1 VADASAGRLEFDMQE
16 GTLSENTIELT
27 SENFDAEVLQS
38 DVPVLVDFWA
48 VWCAPCRM
56 IAPVVEE
63 LAETYSGT
71 VKVGKLNVDENGD
84 IAFRYNVRGIPA
96 LLMFGDGQVRDQM
109 VGAGSRDRIVTMI
122 EKASAA
128 PA

>member
-1 VADASAGRLEFDMQE
+1 MSDHIV
-16 GTLSENTIELT
+16 ELT
-27 SENFDAEVLQS
+27 SENFDAEVLRS

-63 LAETYSGT
+63 LAETYNGS
-71 VKVGKLNVDENGD
+71 VKVAKLNVDENGD

-96 LLMFGDGQVRDQM
+96 LLIFDNGEVRDQM
-109 VGAGSRDRIVTMI
+109 VGAGSRDSIVKLI
-122 EKASAA
+122 EKVTAA

>member
-1 VADASAGRLEFDMQE
+1 MSDRVV
-16 GTLSENTIELT
+16 ELT

-56 IAPVVEE
+56 IAPLVEE
-63 LAETYSGT
+63 LAETYSGS
-71 VKVGKLNVDENGD
+71 VKVAKLNVDENGD

-96 LLMFGDGQVRDQM
+96 LLIFDDGEVRDQM
-109 VGAGSRDRIVTMI
+109 VGANSRDSIVKLI
-122 EKASAA
+122 EKVTAA

>member
-1 VADASAGRLEFDMQE
+1 MSDRVV
-16 GTLSENTIELT
+16 ELT

-56 IAPVVEE
+56 IAPLVEE
-63 LAETYSGT
+63 LAETYSGS
-71 VKVGKLNVDENGD
+71 VKVAKLNVDENGD

-96 LLMFGDGQVRDQM
+96 LLIFDDGEVRDQM
-109 VGAGSRDRIVTMI
+109 VGASSRDSIVKLI
-122 EKASAA
+122 EKVTAA

>member
-1 VADASAGRLEFDMQE
+1 
-16 GTLSENTIELT
+16 LSDHIVELT
-27 SENFDAEVLQS
+27 SENFDAEVLRS

-63 LAETYSGT
+63 LAETYNGS
-71 VKVGKLNVDENGD
+71 VKVAKLNVDENGD

-96 LLMFGDGQVRDQM
+96 LLIFDNGEVRDQM
-109 VGAGSRDRIVTMI
+109 VGAGSRDSIVKLI
-122 EKASAA
+122 EKVTAA

>member
-1 VADASAGRLEFDMQE
+1 
-16 GTLSENTIELT
+16 LSDRVVELT

-56 IAPVVEE
+56 IAPLVEE
-63 LAETYSGT
+63 LAETYSGS
-71 VKVGKLNVDENGD
+71 VKVAKLNVDENGD

-96 LLMFGDGQVRDQM
+96 LLIFDDGEVRDQM
-109 VGAGSRDRIVTMI
+109 VGASSRDSIVKLI
-122 EKASAA
+122 EKVTAA

>member
-1 VADASAGRLEFDMQE
+1 MSDHTVD
-16 GTLSENTIELT
+16 LT
-27 SENFDAEVLQS
+27 SENFDTEVLQS

-56 IAPVVEE
+56 IAPVVDE
-63 LAETYSGT
+63 LAETYDGK
-71 VKVGKLNVDENGD
+71 VKIGKLNVDENGD

-96 LLMFGDGQVRDQM
+96 LLMFGGGQVVDQM
-109 VGAGSRDRIVTMI
+109 VGAGSRDRIVAMI
-122 EKASAA
+122 DKATSA

>member
-1 VADASAGRLEFDMQE
+1 MSDRVV
-16 GTLSENTIELT
+16 ELT

-56 IAPVVEE
+56 IAPLVEE
-63 LAETYSGT
+63 LAEMYSGS
-71 VKVGKLNVDENGD
+71 VKIAKLNVDENGD

-96 LLMFGDGQVRDQM
+96 LLIFDDGEVRDQM
-109 VGAGSRDRIVTMI
+109 VGAGSRDSIVKLI
-122 EKASAA
+122 EKVTAA

>member
-1 VADASAGRLEFDMQE
+1 
-16 GTLSENTIELT
+16 LSDHIVELT

-63 LAETYSGT
+63 LAETYDGS
-71 VKVGKLNVDENGD
+71 VKVAKLNVDENGD

-96 LLMFGDGQVRDQM
+96 LLIFDRGEVRDQM
-109 VGAGSRDRIVTMI
+109 VGAGSRDSIVKLI
-122 EKASAA
+122 EKVTAA

>member
-1 VADASAGRLEFDMQE
+1 MSNHIV
-16 GTLSENTIELT
+16 ELT
-27 SENFDAEVLQS
+27 SENFDAEVLKS

-63 LAETYSGT
+63 LAETYTGS
-71 VKVGKLNVDENGD
+71 VKVAKLNVDENGD

-96 LLMFGDGQVRDQM
+96 LLIFDDGEVCDQM
-109 VGAGSRDRIVTMI
+109 VGAGSRDSIVKLI
-122 EKASAA
+122 EKVTAA

>member
-1 VADASAGRLEFDMQE
+1 
-16 GTLSENTIELT
+16 LSNQIVELT

-63 LAETYSGT
+63 LAETYTGT
-71 VKVGKLNVDENGD
+71 VKVAKLNVDENGD

-96 LLMFGDGQVRDQM
+96 LLIFDGGQVRDKM
-109 VGAGSRDRIVTMI
+109 VGAGSRDSIVKLI
-122 EKASAA
+122 EKVTAA

>member
-1 VADASAGRLEFDMQE
+1 MSNHIV
-16 GTLSENTIELT
+16 ELT
-27 SENFDAEVLQS
+27 SENFDAEVTKS

-63 LAETYSGT
+63 LAETYAGK
-71 VKVGKLNVDENGD
+71 VKVAKLNVDENGD

-96 LLMFGDGQVRDQM
+96 LLIFDGGEVRDQM
-109 VGAGSRDRIVTMI
+109 VGAGSRDSIVKLI
-122 EKASAA
+122 EKVTAA

>member
-1 VADASAGRLEFDMQE
+1 MSNQIV
-16 GTLSENTIELT
+16 ELT

-56 IAPVVEE
+56 IAPVVDE

-71 VKVGKLNVDENGD
+71 VKVAKLNVDENGD

-96 LLMFGDGQVRDQM
+96 LLIFDGGEVRDQM
-109 VGAGSRDRIVTMI
+109 VGAGSRDSIVKLI
-122 EKASAA
+122 EKVTTA

>member
-1 VADASAGRLEFDMQE
+1 MSDRVV
-16 GTLSENTIELT
+16 ELT
-27 SENFDAEVLQS
+27 SENFDAEVLHS

-56 IAPVVEE
+56 IAPLVEE
-63 LAETYSGT
+63 LAETYSGS
-71 VKVGKLNVDENGD
+71 VKVAKLNVDENGD

-96 LLMFGDGQVRDQM
+96 LLIFDDGEVRDQM
-109 VGAGSRDRIVTMI
+109 VGAGSRDSIVKLI
-122 EKASAA
+122 EKVTAA

>member
-1 VADASAGRLEFDMQE
+1 VIDSGFATEEEQ
-16 GTLSENTIELT
+16 LSDQVVELT

-56 IAPVVEE
+56 IAPLVEE
-63 LAETYSGT
+63 LAETYSGS
-71 VKVGKLNVDENGD
+71 VKVAKLNVDENGD

-96 LLMFGDGQVRDQM
+96 LLIFDDGEVRDQM
-109 VGAGSRDRIVTMI
+109 VGASSRDSIVKLI
-122 EKASAA
+122 EKVTAA

>member
-1 VADASAGRLEFDMQE
+1 MSDHIV
-16 GTLSENTIELT
+16 ELT

-63 LAETYSGT
+63 LAETYDGS
-71 VKVGKLNVDENGD
+71 VKVAKLNVDENGD

-96 LLMFGDGQVRDQM
+96 LLIFDDGQVRDQM
-109 VGAGSRDRIVTMI
+109 VGAGSRESIVKLI
-122 EKASAA
+122 EKVTATTA
-128 PA
+128 

>member
-1 VADASAGRLEFDMQE
+1 
-16 GTLSENTIELT
+16 LSEHTIELT

-63 LAETYSGT
+63 LAETYDGT

-96 LLMFGDGQVRDQM
+96 LLMFGEGQVRDQI
-109 VGAGSRDRIVTMI
+109 VGAGSRDRIVSMI
-122 EKASAA
+122 EKASVT

>member
-1 VADASAGRLEFDMQE
+1 
-16 GTLSENTIELT
+16 LSDQVVELT

-56 IAPVVEE
+56 IAPLVEE
-63 LAETYSGT
+63 LAETYSGS
-71 VKVGKLNVDENGD
+71 VKVAKLNVDENGD

-96 LLMFGDGQVRDQM
+96 LLIFDDGEVRDQM
-109 VGAGSRDRIVTMI
+109 VGASSRDSIVKLI
-122 EKASAA
+122 EKVTAA

>member
-1 VADASAGRLEFDMQE
+1 MIDSGFATEEEQ
-16 GTLSENTIELT
+16 LSDQVVELT

-56 IAPVVEE
+56 IAPLVEE
-63 LAETYSGT
+63 LAETYSGS
-71 VKVGKLNVDENGD
+71 VKVAKLNVDENGD

-96 LLMFGDGQVRDQM
+96 LLIFDDGEVRDQM
-109 VGAGSRDRIVTMI
+109 VGASSRDSIVKLI
-122 EKASAA
+122 EKVTAA

>member
-1 VADASAGRLEFDMQE
+1 MATAAIDSEFVIE
-16 GTLSENTIELT
+16 EELLSDHIVVLT

-38 DVPVLVDFWA
+38 AVPVLVDFWA

-63 LAETYSGT
+63 LAETYSGE
-71 VKVGKLNVDENGD
+71 VKVAKLNVDENGD

-96 LLMFGDGQVRDQM
+96 LLIFAEGQVRDQM
-109 VGAGSRDRIVTMI
+109 VGAGSRDAIVKLI
-122 EKASAA
+122 EKVTAA

>member
-1 VADASAGRLEFDMQE
+1 MSDRVV
-16 GTLSENTIELT
+16 ELT

-56 IAPVVEE
+56 IAPLVEE
-63 LAETYSGT
+63 LAETYSGS
-71 VKVGKLNVDENGD
+71 VKVAKLNVDENGD

-96 LLMFGDGQVRDQM
+96 LLIFDDGEVRDQM
-109 VGAGSRDRIVTMI
+109 VGAGSRDSIVKLI
-122 EKASAA
+122 EKVTAA

>member
-1 VADASAGRLEFDMQE
+1 MSDRVV
-16 GTLSENTIELT
+16 ELT

-56 IAPVVEE
+56 IAPLVEE
-63 LAETYSGT
+63 LAETYSGS
-71 VKVGKLNVDENGD
+71 VKVAKLNVDENGD
-84 IAFRYNVRGIPA
+84 IASRYNVRGIPA
-96 LLMFGDGQVRDQM
+96 LLIFDDGEVRDQM
-109 VGAGSRDRIVTMI
+109 VGAGSRDSIVKLI
-122 EKASAA
+122 EKVTAA